1 MVLTVPEAGFAGLKN
16 GQLLREAEGNFD
28 AFITTDKSL
37 QHQQN
42 LSAWS
47 IAFVLLR
54 AVSNDIAD
62 LEPLVPQLV
71 ARLADVAPGTL
82 TIIG

>member
-1 MVLTVPEAGFAGLKN
+1 MVNYFVKQKATLIRSSRQTRV
-16 GQLLREAEGNFD
+16 
-28 AFITTDKSL
+28 L

-42 LSAWS
+42 LSAWC